1 MVPITPTKID
11 KKIGLKGIKVDSYDD
26 YKLELVVNND
36 EITIGANEAMDN
48 EYISLTNTAIINYD
62 DYGKPISKTHGTING
77 EEYFASSK
85 TERPILIIS
94 NLSRQ
99 FNLENYTTKL
109 NVRTI
114 NDTEKL
120 LEFYVSVY
128 PDMYNRTS
136 RLFLK

>member
-1 MVPITPTKID
+1 MVRLMVKNI
-11 KKIGLKGIKVDSYDD
+11 
-26 YKLELVVNND
+26 
-36 EITIGANEAMDN
+36 
-48 EYISLTNTAIINYD
+48 
-62 DYGKPISKTHGTING
+62 
-77 EEYFASSK
+77 FASSK

-120 LEFYVSVY
+120 EFYVSVY

-136 RLFLK
+136 RLF

>member
-1 MVPITPTKID
+1 MMIMVNQ
-11 KKIGLKGIKVDSYDD
+11 
-26 YKLELVVNND
+26 LVRHMV
-36 EITIGANEAMDN
+36 
-48 EYISLTNTAIINYD
+48 
-62 DYGKPISKTHGTING
+62 ING

-114 NDTEKL
+114 NDTEN
-120 LEFYVSVY
+120 Y
-128 PDMYNRTS
+128 
-136 RLFLK
+136 

>member
-1 MVPITPTKID
+1 MV
-11 KKIGLKGIKVDSYDD
+11 
-26 YKLELVVNND
+26 
-36 EITIGANEAMDN
+36 
-48 EYISLTNTAIINYD
+48 
-62 DYGKPISKTHGTING
+62 KPISKTHGTING

>member
-1 MVPITPTKID
+1 MMIMVNQ
-11 KKIGLKGIKVDSYDD
+11 
-26 YKLELVVNND
+26 LVQ
-36 EITIGANEAMDN
+36 
-48 EYISLTNTAIINYD
+48 
-62 DYGKPISKTHGTING
+62 HGNFNG

-128 PDMYNRTS
+128 QTCIIELVGYFLSEVKKAITS
-136 RLFLK
+136 KMVHQF